1 MTPAEQAELKR
12 VAAEQAVEAVADGM
26 VLGLGTGST
35 AALAVDAIGRR
46 VQQGLKIVAIPTSE
60 ATAAQS
66 RRLGIPL
73 VDFADHAAVDLTIDG
88 ADAVDRSTLNLVK
101 GLGGALLR
109 EKIVAAASKR
119 MIVIVDDSKLQGA
132 FGTRCPVPV
141 ETVQFGWQA
150 TERRLV
156 ALGCTTRLRRSAEG
170 NPVITDGGN
179 YVIDCSFGAI
189 ADAAGLADRI
199 KREVGVVET
208 GLFIGLATDV
218 IIAGAKGVELI
229 RRA

>member
-12 VAAEQAVEAVADGM
+12 LAAEQAVEAVADGM

-119 MIVIVDDSKLQGA
+119 MIVIVDESKLQGA

-150 TERRLV
+150 TERRLI

-208 GLFIGLATDV
+208 GLFIGLATD
-218 IIAGAKGVELI
+218 IIVAGAKGVELI